1 MVKLMSNETEFDFKS
16 VTEVFKKIEAYL
28 YQEYGT
34 DEYDLDMLGCG
45 LKELVDAG
53 TVTVNNCI
61 AYLYVTEPLEYA
73 NQVVMDFFDSDVQ
86 KLAI

>member
-1 MVKLMSNETEFDFKS
+1 MTNEELETVTKS
-16 VTEVFKKIEAYL
+16 LQKIDAYVH
-28 YQEYGT
+28 QELG

-45 LKELVDAG
+45 LKELVDTG

-86 KLAI
+86 KLAM

>member
-1 MVKLMSNETEFDFKS
+1 MTNEELETVTKS
-16 VTEVFKKIEAYL
+16 LQKIDAYVH
-28 YQEYGT
+28 QELG
-34 DEYDLDMLGCG
+34 DEYDLDMLGSV
-45 LKELVDAG
+45 LTELVDAG

>member
-1 MVKLMSNETEFDFKS
+1 MTNEELETVTKS
-16 VTEVFKKIEAYL
+16 LQNIDAYVH
-28 YQEYGT
+28 QELG
-34 DEYDLDMLGCG
+34 DEYDLDMLGSV
-45 LKELVDAG
+45 LTELVDAG
-53 TVTVNNCI
+53 TVTAKDCI

>member
-1 MVKLMSNETEFDFKS
+1 MTNEELETVTKS
-16 VTEVFKKIEAYL
+16 LQKIDAYVH
-28 YQEYGT
+28 QELG
-34 DEYDLDMLGCG
+34 DEYDLDMLGSV
-45 LKELVDAG
+45 LTELVDAG

-61 AYLYVTEPLEYA
+61 AYLYVTEPLEFA

>member
-1 MVKLMSNETEFDFKS
+1 MIKLITNEELETVTKS
-16 VTEVFKKIEAYL
+16 LQKIDAYVH
-28 YQEYGT
+28 QELG
-34 DEYDLDMLGCG
+34 DEYDLDMLGSV
-45 LKELVDAG
+45 LTELVDAG

-86 KLAI
+86 KLAM

>member
-1 MVKLMSNETEFDFKS
+1 MVKFMTNETEFDFKS

-61 AYLYVTEPLEYA
+61 AYLYATEPLEYA

-86 KLAI
+86 KLAM

>member
-1 MVKLMSNETEFDFKS
+1 MTNEELETVTKS
-16 VTEVFKKIEAYL
+16 LQNIDAYVH
-28 YQEYGT
+28 QELG
-34 DEYDLDMLGCG
+34 DEYDLDMLGSV
-45 LKELVDAG
+45 LTELVDAG

-86 KLAI
+86 KLAM

>member
-1 MVKLMSNETEFDFKS
+1 MVKLMTNEELET
-16 VTEVFKKIEAYL
+16 VTESLQKIDAYVH
-28 YQEYGT
+28 QELG
-34 DEYDLDMLGCG
+34 DEYDLDMLGSV
-45 LKELVDAG
+45 LTELVDAG

-86 KLAI
+86 KLAM